1 MIMPQTLHVH
11 SRVKDYN
18 ILFTDD
24 VLTTLGDCLG
34 ERKQRKLLFLTDQ
47 TVYDLYH
54 PSSKTYVIAIPPL
67 FTFVHQ
73 VVNPNPGPRQC
84 YL

>member
-54 PSSKTYVIAIPPL
+54 PL
-67 FTFVHQ
+67 FQDLCHRYTAFVH
-73 VVNPNPGPRQC
+73 VCSP
-84 YL
+84 